1 MKIIPKGR
9 ELDCSLADT
18 NSPIVIDGDG
28 HIAGRLCSNISKM
41 LLNGQRVVI
50 INAEKILISGSRKN
64 IFLENT
70 KRLEIGSIVN
80 PKHGPFHPRRPDTYI
95 TKMIRGMLPRKKTT
109 GIQAK
114 KRLRVYISVPAEY
127 EKIQSISVKNAK
139 ATKSL
144 SYYTTIGE
152 LSSSTMGWENQLEIK
167 KI

>member
-1 MKIIPKGR
+1 
-9 ELDCSLADT
+9 
-18 NSPIVIDGDG
+18 
-28 HIAGRLCSNISKM
+28 
-41 LLNGQRVVI
+41 
-50 INAEKILISGSRKN
+50 
-64 IFLENT
+64 
-70 KRLEIGSIVN
+70 
-80 PKHGPFHPRRPDTYI
+80 
-95 TKMIRGMLPRKKTT
+95 MIRGMLPRKKTT

-152 LSSSTMGWENQLEIK
+152 LSSSTMGWKNQLEIK

>member
-1 MKIIPKGR
+1 M
-9 ELDCSLADT
+9 ADA
-18 NSPIVIDGDG
+18 NSPIVINGDG

-50 INAEKILISGSRKN
+50 INAEKILISGRRKS
-64 IFLENT
+64 IFFENK
-70 KRLEIGSIVN
+70 KRLEIGSIFN

-95 TKMIRGMLPRKKTT
+95 TKMIRGMLPREKTT

-114 KRLRVYISVPAEY
+114 KRLRVYISVPDKY

-139 ATKSL
+139 ATKSV

-152 LSSSTMGWENQLEIK
+152 LCSSTMGWEN
-167 KI
+167 